1 MIVVGTSDTRG
12 SDQTAHNQETYDR
25 IAPAYLEQQLR
36 HRSGGKEVTEALQ
49 RSFLDA
55 VPAGGVIADI
65 GCGPALDAAAFAARG
80 LRAVAMDR
88 SRGMLGLVPPP
99 LGGRVAQADLRMMPF
114 APGSLDG
121 IWCCA
126 ALLHV
131 PEEHT
136 SVVIRECRRTLH
148 AGGRLALVTAVGTGS
163 RFEPVEY
170 EPRERRW
177 FVYRDPEEV
186 RRCLR
191 DLDFRIDLEER
202 IAGNRDWLTT
212 LCTAG

>member
-25 IAPAYLEQQLR
+25 IAPAYLEQQVR

-80 LRAVAMDR
+80 LRA
-88 SRGMLGLVPPP
+88 
-99 LGGRVAQADLRMMPF
+99 VAQADLRMMPF